1 MNLIKIAGAYINPEA
16 VDMIYCDDDA
26 NMFVK
31 YGEKQA
37 TILLR
42 SGQRV
47 YTGMT
52 LGEAEKILAEG
63 KLGEDE

>member
-31 YGEKQA
+31 YGEKQVN
-37 TILLR
+37 ILLR
-42 SGQRV
+42 SGQKV

-63 KLGEDE
+63 KDFRA